1 MTVLIPFAGL
11 SPVPW
16 KNGGGSTTE
25 IAIGPPDAGFEDF
38 EWRVSLATIEK
49 DGAFSLF
56 PGVDRTLALVEGH
69 GMTLEID
76 DEPTLVTETEPVV
89 AFDGASAV
97 IAKLSRGASTDFNVM
112 TRSER
117 CYHTFG
123 RRRLSG
129 DSTASSTA
137 SSTFVARADVT
148 VLFLAEGDSLE
159 LRNEKERIG
168 LVRFDA
174 VVLEA
179 GSTWKLEAGQGMIFI
194 VDVWYHEDEQDEASY
209 E

>member
-25 IAIGPPDAGFEDF
+25 IAIGPPDSGFEDF
-38 EWRVSLATIEK
+38 DWRVSLATIEK
-49 DGAFSLF
+49 DGAFSSF

-69 GMTLEID
+69 GMSLEID
-76 DEPTLVTETEPVV
+76 GEPTLVNEADPVV
-89 AFDGASAV
+89 AFDGSAQV
-97 IAKLSRGASTDFNVM
+97 IAKLSRGGSTDFNAM

-129 DSTASSTA
+129 DST
-137 SSTFVARADVT
+137 FVARADVT
-148 VLFLAEGDSLE
+148 VLFLAEGDALE
-159 LRNEKERIG
+159 LRNEQERIG
-168 LVRFDA
+168 MVRYDA
-174 VVLEA
+174 VVLEP
-179 GSTWKLEAGQGMIFI
+179 GSTWRLEAGQGMIYI
-194 VDVWYHEDEQDEASY
+194 VDVWYHEEEDEGYY

>member
-1 MTVLIPFAGL
+1 MTTLIPFAAL
-11 SPVPW
+11 APVPW

-25 IAIGPPDAGFEDF
+25 IAIGPPDSGFEDF
-38 EWRVSLATIEK
+38 DWRVSLATIEK

-69 GMTLEID
+69 GMTLDID
-76 DEPTLVTETEPVV
+76 GEPTLVTDADPVV
-89 AFDGASAV
+89 AFDGSSKV
-97 IAKLSRGASTDFNVM
+97 EAKLNRGGSTDFNAM

-129 DSTASSTA
+129 DST
-137 SSTFVARADVT
+137 FVARADVT
-148 VLFLAEGDSLE
+148 VLFLAEGDALE
-159 LRNEKERIG
+159 LRNEGERIG
-168 LVRFDA
+168 LVRYDA
-174 VVLEA
+174 VVLEG
-179 GSTWKLEAGQGMIFI
+179 GSVWKLEGQGMVYI
-194 VDVWYHEDEQDEASY
+194 VDVWYHGDEEDEEFY

>member
-25 IAIGPPDAGFEDF
+25 IAIGPPDSGFEDF
-38 EWRVSLATIEK
+38 DWRVSLATIEK
-49 DGAFSLF
+49 DGAFSAF

-69 GMTLEID
+69 GMLLEID
-76 DEPTLVTETEPVV
+76 GEPTLVTDTEPVV
-89 AFDGASAV
+89 SFDGSSQV
-97 IAKLSRGASTDFNVM
+97 IAKLSRGGSTDFNAM

-129 DSTASSTA
+129 DST
-137 SSTFVARADVT
+137 FVARADVT
-148 VLFLAEGDSLE
+148 VLFLAEGDALE

-168 LVRFDA
+168 LVRYDA
-174 VVLEA
+174 VVLEP
-179 GSTWKLEAGQGMIFI
+179 GSVWKLEAGQGMIYI
-194 VDVWYHEDEQDEASY
+194 VDVWYHEDDEDEESY

>member
-38 EWRVSLATIEK
+38 DWRVSLATIDK
-49 DGAFSLF
+49 DGAFSQF

-76 DEPTLVTETEPVV
+76 GEPTLVTDLEPVV
-89 AFDGASAV
+89 AFDGSAQV
-97 IAKLSRGASTDFNVM
+97 IAKLSRGASTDFNAM

-129 DSTASSTA
+129 DST
-137 SSTFVARADVT
+137 FVARADVT
-148 VLFLAEGDSLE
+148 VLFLAEGDALE

-168 LVRFDA
+168 MVRYDA
-174 VVLEA
+174 VVLEP
-179 GSTWKLEAGQGMIFI
+179 GSVWKLEAGQATIHI
-194 VDVWYHEDEQDEASY
+194 VDIWYHGDDEDGETY

>member
-1 MTVLIPFAGL
+1 MTTLIPFAAL
-11 SPVPW
+11 APVPW

-25 IAIGPPDAGFEDF
+25 LAIGPPDSGFEDF
-38 EWRVSLATIEK
+38 DWRVSLATIEK

-76 DEPTLVTETEPVV
+76 GEPTLVTDADPVV
-89 AFDGASAV
+89 AFDGSSKV
-97 IAKLSRGASTDFNVM
+97 EAKLNRGGSTDFNAM

-129 DSTASSTA
+129 DST
-137 SSTFVARADVT
+137 FVARADVT
-148 VLFLAEGDSLE
+148 VLFLAEGDALE
-159 LRNEKERIG
+159 LRNEGERIG
-168 LVRFDA
+168 LVRYDA
-174 VVLEA
+174 VVLEG
-179 GSTWKLEAGQGMIFI
+179 GSVWKLEGQGMVYI
-194 VDVWYHEDEQDEASY
+194 VDVWYHGDEEDEDETYY

>member
-25 IAIGPPDAGFEDF
+25 IAIGPPDSGFEDF
-38 EWRVSLATIEK
+38 DWRVSLATIEK
-49 DGAFSLF
+49 DGAFSSF

-69 GMTLEID
+69 GMSLEID
-76 DEPTLVTETEPVV
+76 GEPTLVNEADPVV
-89 AFDGASAV
+89 AFDGSAQV
-97 IAKLSRGASTDFNVM
+97 IAKLSRGGSTDFNAM

-129 DSTASSTA
+129 DST
-137 SSTFVARADVT
+137 FVARADVT
-148 VLFLAEGDSLE
+148 VLFLAEGDALE
-159 LRNEKERIG
+159 LRNEQERIG
-168 LVRFDA
+168 MVRYDA
-174 VVLEA
+174 VVLEP
-179 GSTWKLEAGQGMIFI
+179 GSTWRLEAGQGMIYI
-194 VDVWYHEDEQDEASY
+194 VDVWYHEEEDEESY

>member
-16 KNGGGSTTE
+16 KNGTGSTTE
-25 IAIGPPDAGFEDF
+25 IAIGPPDSGFEDF
-38 EWRVSLATIEK
+38 DWRVSLATIEK
-49 DGAFSLF
+49 DGAFSSF

-69 GMTLEID
+69 GMLLEID
-76 DEPTLVTETEPVV
+76 GEPTLVTDTEPVV
-89 AFDGASAV
+89 AFDGSSQV
-97 IAKLSRGASTDFNVM
+97 TAKLSRGGSTDFNAM

-129 DSTASSTA
+129 DST
-137 SSTFVARADVT
+137 FVARADVT
-148 VLFLAEGDSLE
+148 VLFLAEGDALE

-168 LVRFDA
+168 LVRYDA
-174 VVLEA
+174 VVLEP
-179 GSTWKLEAGQGMIFI
+179 GSVWKLEAGQGMIYI
-194 VDVWYHEDEQDEASY
+194 VDVWYHEEEDEEHY

>member
-25 IAIGPPDAGFEDF
+25 IAIGPPDSGFEDF
-38 EWRVSLATIEK
+38 DWRVSLATIEK
-49 DGAFSLF
+49 DGAFSSF
-56 PGVDRTLALVEGH
+56 PDVDRTLALVAGH

-76 DEPTLVTETEPVV
+76 GEPTLVTETEPVV
-89 AFDGASAV
+89 AFDGSSQV
-97 IAKLSRGASTDFNVM
+97 IAKLSRGASTDFNAM

-129 DSTASSTA
+129 DST
-137 SSTFVARADVT
+137 FVARADVT
-148 VLFLAEGDSLE
+148 VLFLAEGDALE
-159 LRNEKERIG
+159 LRNEQERIG

-174 VVLEA
+174 VVLES
-179 GSTWKLEAGQGMIFI
+179 GSVWKLEAGQGMIYI
-194 VDVWYHEDEQDEASY
+194 VDVWYHEDDEDEASY

>member
-1 MTVLIPFAGL
+1 MTQLIPFAGL

-25 IAIGPPDAGFEDF
+25 IAIGPPDSGFEDF

-49 DGAFSLF
+49 DGEFSLF

-76 DEPTLVTETEPVV
+76 GEPTMVTETEPVV
-89 AFDGASAV
+89 AFDGSSV
-97 IAKLSRGASTDFNVM
+97 VNAKLSRGGCTDFNAM
-112 TRSER
+112 TRSDR

-129 DSTASSTA
+129 D
-137 SSTFVARADVT
+137 STFVARADVT
-148 VLFLAEGDSLE
+148 VLFLAEGDALE
-159 LRNEKERIG
+159 LRNEKERMG

-179 GSTWKLEAGQGMIFI
+179 GSVWKLEAGQGMIHI
-194 VDVWYHEDEQDEASY
+194 VDIWYHSDEDEETY

>member
-25 IAIGPPDAGFEDF
+25 IAIGPPDSGFEDF
-38 EWRVSLATIEK
+38 DWRVSLATIEK
-49 DGAFSLF
+49 DGAFSAF

-69 GMTLEID
+69 GMLLEID
-76 DEPTLVTETEPVV
+76 GEPTLVTDTEPVV
-89 AFDGASAV
+89 AFDGSSQV
-97 IAKLSRGASTDFNVM
+97 IAKLSRGGSTDFNAM

-129 DSTASSTA
+129 DST
-137 SSTFVARADVT
+137 FVARADVT
-148 VLFLAEGDSLE
+148 VLFLAEGDALE

-168 LVRFDA
+168 LVRYDA
-174 VVLEA
+174 VVLEP
-179 GSTWKLEAGQGMIFI
+179 GSVWKLEAGQGMIYI
-194 VDVWYHEDEQDEASY
+194 VDVWYHEDDEDEESY

>member
-25 IAIGPPDAGFEDF
+25 IAIGPPDSGFEDF
-38 EWRVSLATIEK
+38 DWRVSLATIEK
-49 DGAFSLF
+49 DGAFSSF

-69 GMTLEID
+69 GMSLEID
-76 DEPTLVTETEPVV
+76 GEPTLVNEADPVV
-89 AFDGASAV
+89 AFDGSAQV
-97 IAKLSRGASTDFNVM
+97 IAKLSRGGSTDFNAM

-129 DSTASSTA
+129 DST
-137 SSTFVARADVT
+137 FVARADVT
-148 VLFLAEGDSLE
+148 VLFLAEGDALE
-159 LRNEKERIG
+159 LRNEQERIG
-168 LVRFDA
+168 MVRYDA
-174 VVLEA
+174 VVLEP
-179 GSTWKLEAGQGMIFI
+179 GSTWRLEAGQGVIYI
-194 VDVWYHEDEQDEASY
+194 VDVWYHEEEDEEYY

>member
-11 SPVPW
+11 TPVPW

-25 IAIGPPDAGFEDF
+25 IAIGPPDSGFEDF
-38 EWRVSLATIEK
+38 DWRVSLATIEK
-49 DGAFSLF
+49 DGTFSQF

-69 GMTLEID
+69 GMLLDID
-76 DEPTLVTETEPVV
+76 GDPVLVTDGDPVI
-89 AFDGASAV
+89 AFDGSSNV
-97 IAKLSRGASTDFNVM
+97 TAKLSRGGSTDFNAM
-112 TRSER
+112 TRSDR

-123 RRRLSG
+123 RRRLTG
-129 DSTASSTA
+129 I
-137 SSTFVARADVT
+137 STFVARADIT
-148 VLFLAEGDSLE
+148 VLFLAEGEALE

-179 GSTWKLEAGQGMIFI
+179 GSVWKLEAGQAMIYI
-194 VDVWYHEDEQDEASY
+194 VDVYYHSEEDEDSY

>member
-25 IAIGPPDAGFEDF
+25 IAIGPPDSGFEDF
-38 EWRVSLATIEK
+38 DWRVSLATIEK
-49 DGAFSLF
+49 DGAFSSF

-69 GMTLEID
+69 GMLLEID
-76 DEPTLVTETEPVV
+76 GEPTLVTDTEPVV
-89 AFDGASAV
+89 AFDGSSQV
-97 IAKLSRGASTDFNVM
+97 IAKLSRGASTDFNAM
-112 TRSER
+112 TRSDR

-129 DSTASSTA
+129 DST
-137 SSTFVARADVT
+137 FVARADVT
-148 VLFLAEGDSLE
+148 LLFLAEGDALE

-168 LVRFDA
+168 LVRYDA
-174 VVLEA
+174 VVLEP
-179 GSTWKLEAGQGMIFI
+179 GSVWKLEAGQGMIYI
-194 VDVWYHEDEQDEASY
+194 VDVWYHEEEDEESY

>member
-1 MTVLIPFAGL
+1 MTTLIPFAAL
-11 SPVPW
+11 APVPW

-25 IAIGPPDAGFEDF
+25 IAIGPPESGFEDF
-38 EWRVSLATIEK
+38 DWRVSLATIEK

-69 GMTLEID
+69 GMTLDID
-76 DEPTLVTETEPVV
+76 GEPTLVTDADPVV
-89 AFDGASAV
+89 AFDGSSKV
-97 IAKLSRGASTDFNVM
+97 EAKLNRGGSTDFNAM

-129 DSTASSTA
+129 DST
-137 SSTFVARADVT
+137 FVARADVT
-148 VLFLAEGDSLE
+148 VLFLAEGDALE
-159 LRNEKERIG
+159 LRNEEERIG
-168 LVRFDA
+168 LVRYDA
-174 VVLEA
+174 VVLEG
-179 GSTWKLEAGQGMIFI
+179 GSVWKLEGQGMVYI
-194 VDVWYHEDEQDEASY
+194 VDVWYHGDEEDEDETYY

>member
-25 IAIGPPDAGFEDF
+25 IAIGPPDSGFEDF
-38 EWRVSLATIEK
+38 DWRVSLATIEK
-49 DGAFSLF
+49 DGAFSTF

-76 DEPTLVTETEPVV
+76 GEPTQVTDTEPVV
-89 AFDGASAV
+89 AFDGSSQV
-97 IAKLSRGASTDFNVM
+97 IAKLSRGGSTDFNAM

-129 DSTASSTA
+129 DST
-137 SSTFVARADVT
+137 FVARADVT
-148 VLFLAEGDSLE
+148 VLFLAEGDALE

-168 LVRFDA
+168 LVRYDA
-174 VVLEA
+174 VVLEP
-179 GSTWKLEAGQGMIFI
+179 GSVWKLEAGQGMIYI
-194 VDVWYHEDEQDEASY
+194 VDVWYHEDDEDEESH

>member
-16 KNGGGSTTE
+16 KNGGGSTIE
-25 IAIGPPDAGFEDF
+25 IAIGPQDAGFEDF
-38 EWRVSLATIEK
+38 DWRVSLATIEK

-69 GMTLEID
+69 GMLLEID
-76 DEPTLVTETEPVV
+76 GEPALVTDSDPVV
-89 AFDGASAV
+89 AFDGSSV
-97 IAKLSRGASTDFNVM
+97 VTAKLSRGASTDYNAM

-129 DSTASSTA
+129 DAA

-148 VLFLAEGDSLE
+148 VLFLAQGDSLE
-159 LRNEKERIG
+159 LRNEQERIG
-168 LVRFDA
+168 LVRYDA

-179 GSTWKLEAGQGMIFI
+179 GSAWKLDAAQGMIYI
-194 VDVWYHEDEQDEASY
+194 VDIWYHDEDEDAY

>member
-25 IAIGPPDAGFEDF
+25 IAIGPPDSGFEDF

-69 GMTLEID
+69 GMLLEID
-76 DEPTLVTETEPVV
+76 GEPSLVTEAEPVV
-89 AFDGASAV
+89 AFDGSSEV
-97 IAKLSRGASTDFNVM
+97 TAKLSRGGSTDFNAM

-123 RRRLSG
+123 RRRLTG
-129 DSTASSTA
+129 D
-137 SSTFVARADVT
+137 STFVARADVT
-148 VLFLAEGDSLE
+148 VLFLAEGDTLE

-168 LVRFDA
+168 LVRYDA
-174 VVLEA
+174 VVLEP
-179 GSTWKLEAGQGMIFI
+179 GSVWKLEAGQGMIYI
-194 VDVWYHEDEQDEASY
+194 VDIWYHEEEDEASY

>member
-25 IAIGPPDAGFEDF
+25 IAIGPQDAGFEDF
-38 EWRVSLATIEK
+38 DWRVSLATIEK

-69 GMTLEID
+69 GMLLEID
-76 DEPTLVTETEPVV
+76 GEPAMVTEAEPVV
-89 AFDGASAV
+89 AFDGSSTV
-97 IAKLSRGASTDFNVM
+97 LAKLSRGGSTDFNAM
-112 TRSER
+112 TRSEV

-123 RRRLSG
+123 RRRLEG
-129 DSTASSTA
+129 DA
-137 SSTFVARADVT
+137 TFVARADVT
-148 VLFLAEGDSLE
+148 VLFLAQGDTLE
-159 LRNEKERIG
+159 LSNEQERIG
-168 LVRFDA
+168 LVRYDA
-174 VVLEA
+174 VILEA
-179 GSTWKLEAGQGMIFI
+179 GSVWQLEAGQGMVYI
-194 VDVWYHEDEQDEASY
+194 VDIWYHADEDEQAAY

>member
-25 IAIGPPDAGFEDF
+25 IAIGPPDTGFEDF
-38 EWRVSLATIEK
+38 DWRVSLATIEK

-69 GMTLEID
+69 GMLLEID
-76 DEPTLVTETEPVV
+76 GEPTLVTETEPVV
-89 AFDGASAV
+89 AFDGSSQV
-97 IAKLSRGASTDFNVM
+97 SAKLSRGGSTDFNAM

-123 RRRLSG
+123 RRQLSG
-129 DSTASSTA
+129 D
-137 SSTFVARADVT
+137 STFVARADVT
-148 VLFLAEGDSLE
+148 VLFLAKGDSLE
-159 LRNEKERIG
+159 LRNEQERIG
-168 LVRFDA
+168 LVRYDA
-174 VVLEA
+174 VVLEP
-179 GSTWKLEAGQGMIFI
+179 GSVWKLEAAQGMIYI
-194 VDVWYHEDEQDEASY
+194 VDVWYHEDEEDEEHY

>member
-25 IAIGPPDAGFEDF
+25 IAIGPPDSGFEDF
-38 EWRVSLATIEK
+38 DWRVSLATIEK

-56 PGVDRTLALVEGH
+56 PGVDRTLALVDGH

-76 DEPTLVTETEPVV
+76 GEPTLVTDTDPVV
-89 AFDGASAV
+89 AFDGSSQV

-129 DSTASSTA
+129 DST
-137 SSTFVARADVT
+137 FVARADVT
-148 VLFLAEGDSLE
+148 VLFLAEGDALE

-168 LVRFDA
+168 LVRYDA

-179 GSTWKLEAGQGMIFI
+179 GSVWKLEAGQGMIHI
-194 VDVWYHEDEQDEASY
+194 VDVWYHEEDEGDEASY

>member
-1 MTVLIPFAGL
+1 MTLLIPFAGL

-25 IAIGPPDAGFEDF
+25 IAIGPPESGFEDF
-38 EWRVSLATIEK
+38 DWRVSLATIEK

-69 GMTLEID
+69 GMTLDID
-76 DEPTLVTETEPVV
+76 GEQILVNDTEPVV
-89 AFDGASAV
+89 AFDGNATV
-97 IAKLSRGASTDFNVM
+97 TAKLSRGGSNDFNAM
-112 TRSER
+112 TRSDR

-129 DSTASSTA
+129 D
-137 SSTFVARADVT
+137 STFVARADVT
-148 VLFLAEGDSLE
+148 VLFLAEGDALE

-168 LVRFDA
+168 LVRYDA
-174 VVLEA
+174 VMLEP
-179 GSTWKLEAGQGMIFI
+179 GSLWKLEAGQGMIYI
-194 VDVWYHEDEQDEASY
+194 VDVWYHSDEDESAY

>member
-1 MTVLIPFAGL
+1 MTVLIPFASL

-69 GMTLEID
+69 GMTLDID
-76 DEPTLVTETEPVV
+76 GDPVLITGGDPVV
-89 AFDGASAV
+89 AFDGSSAV
-97 IAKLSRGASTDFNVM
+97 TAKLSRGGSTDFNVM
-112 TRSER
+112 TRSDI

-129 DSTASSTA
+129 DSTAA
-137 SSTFVARADVT
+137 ATFVARADIT
-148 VLFLAEGDSLE
+148 VLFLAEGDTLE
-159 LRNEKERIG
+159 LSNEKERIG
-168 LVRFDA
+168 MVRYDA
-174 VVLEA
+174 VVLES
-179 GSTWKLEAGQGMIFI
+179 GSRWKLEAGQGMIYI
-194 VDVWYHEDEQDEASY
+194 VDVWYHGDEEDEESY

>member
-25 IAIGPPDAGFEDF
+25 IAIGPPDSGFEDF
-38 EWRVSLATIEK
+38 DWRVSLATIEK
-49 DGAFSLF
+49 DGAFSAF

-69 GMTLEID
+69 GMLLEID
-76 DEPTLVTETEPVV
+76 GEPTLVTDTEPVV
-89 AFDGASAV
+89 AFDGSSQV
-97 IAKLSRGASTDFNVM
+97 IAKLSRGGSTDFNAM

-129 DSTASSTA
+129 DSTASST
-137 SSTFVARADVT
+137 FVARADVT
-148 VLFLAEGDSLE
+148 VLFLAEGDALE

-168 LVRFDA
+168 LVRYDA
-174 VVLEA
+174 VVLEP
-179 GSTWKLEAGQGMIFI
+179 GSVWKLEAGQGMIYI
-194 VDVWYHEDEQDEASY
+194 VDVWYHEEEDEESY

>member
-1 MTVLIPFAGL
+1 MTTLIPFAAL
-11 SPVPW
+11 APVPW

-25 IAIGPPDAGFEDF
+25 IAIGPPDSGFEDF
-38 EWRVSLATIEK
+38 DWRVSLATIEK

-69 GMTLEID
+69 GMLLDID
-76 DEPTLVTETEPVV
+76 GEPTLVTDADPVV
-89 AFDGASAV
+89 AFDGSSKV
-97 IAKLSRGASTDFNVM
+97 EAKLNRGGSTDFNAM

-129 DSTASSTA
+129 DST
-137 SSTFVARADVT
+137 FVARADVT
-148 VLFLAEGDSLE
+148 VLFLAEGDALE
-159 LRNEKERIG
+159 LRNEEERIG
-168 LVRFDA
+168 LVRYDA
-174 VVLEA
+174 VVLEG
-179 GSTWKLEAGQGMIFI
+179 GSVWKLEGQGMVYI
-194 VDVWYHEDEQDEASY
+194 VDVWYHGDEEDEDETYY